1 MEKYWGHVETKEE
14 ELANQAMDYDDSF
27 NGKLDNSIF
36 KLTQLAIET
45 DPSGNMEDK

>member
-1 MEKYWGHVETKEE
+1 MKEYYEHVETKEE

-27 NGKLDNSIF
+27 SGKLDNSIF

-45 DPSGNMEDK
+45 DLEYLEGR